1 MGSQGMDAF
10 NYAIKSNEAWANYKG
25 HQNPTFFEKLSQ
37 GQSPKILWIGCCDS
51 RVPPEVILG
60 LQPGDVFV
68 HRNIANVYQP
78 NDLSALAAIEYAVVH
93 LGVEHVI
100 LAGHTGCGGA
110 KAALGDGRVGD
121 NIEAWIGPLRALKR
135 ANEAELKAIGDEDQ
149 RAVRLAE
156 LNVEMGVN
164 ALLINRHI
172 EEGVKSGKLSVH
184 GVIFEI
190 ECGKLRDLKLGTGKL
205 GADGASD
212 DIEIVKGNHGML
224 SFSGD
229 VAKMV
234 IR

>member
-1 MGSQGMDAF
+1 
-10 NYAIKSNEAWANYKG
+10 
-25 HQNPTFFEKLSQ
+25 
-37 GQSPKILWIGCCDS
+37 
-51 RVPPEVILG
+51 
-60 LQPGDVFV
+60 
-68 HRNIANVYQP
+68 
-78 NDLSALAAIEYAVVH
+78 
-93 LGVEHVI
+93 
-100 LAGHTGCGGA
+100 
-110 KAALGDGRVGD
+110 
-121 NIEAWIGPLRALKR
+121 
-135 ANEAELKAIGDEDQ
+135 
-149 RAVRLAE
+149 
-156 LNVEMGVN
+156 MGVN

-172 EEGVKSGKLSVH
+172 EAGIKSGKLSVH